1 MLEPGIREA
10 DSLRWSMINC
20 LVKRANILHYRN
32 KGRGGRYHINGI
44 WAMSDKLGK
53 WRGCSKQGKER
64 NQADRQKARE
74 IFDRHAEF
82 LSGRVEVRPR
92 RQDEVPFWGLSY
104 RLSVVRPGNAIE
116 GAETGSQ
123 VCDKWRVNE
132 SHKFLDKY
140 LTYRVTRGQGSVVC
154 LSCCEL
160 PGGFLGVGWTAVREG
175 PHVFPLAVICLL

>member
-1 MLEPGIREA
+1 MIKWVSEEDVPGRE
-10 DSLRWSMINC
+10 
-20 LVKRANILHYRN
+20 KRGTR
-32 KGRGGRYHINGI
+32 
-44 WAMSDKLGK
+44 
-53 WRGCSKQGKER
+53 QT
-64 NQADRQKARE
+64 DRKPE
-74 IFDRHAEF
+74 KFHFNRHAEF

-140 LTYRVTRGQGSVVC
+140 LTYRVTRGQGSMVC
-154 LSCCEL
+154 SSCCEL
-160 PGGFLGVGWTAVREG
+160 PGGFLGVEWTAALV
-175 PHVFPLAVICLL
+175 LTALL